1 MSNKLREGEKEL
13 VEELLILN
21 SIVYTED
28 FSKETI
34 LDYDNIYEWAVDFDV
49 SSIKDNYPAEINE
62 KEFATIIETI
72 KRNKDVYSKMEI
84 ADVTTYKA
92 NNVTGGKGV
101 NATIKYEE
109 SYIVVYKGTAG
120 AIDWKD
126 NEEGGYSRV
135 SDTKQQIAAAEYF
148 ERIMDIKPSYI
159 DTVYVT
165 GHSKGGNK
173 AQYVGVRF
181 GEMID
186 HVYAFDGQNF
196 NDTFKLKYHY
206 EIEKNKH
213 KITNISNEYDFVN
226 ILLERV
232 SGRTIFVKSNTS
244 FGNKWNIKAALKHK
258 FGGWHSPYSML
269 SPTYSLISTE
279 QNPFGELKGTE
290 LHLNAETEQSKL
302 MQDLEAYL
310 DYLYFYM
317 DEKDWRYLSNTLMAQ
332 MMNDREKEYYKDQRV
347 KKPEGFE
354 ERLAGLSKGYFETNT
369 DMELE
374 EIMVFMMILLR
385 DFRVSSYLYGGVI
398 GIKFGNKWLLP
409 IEKQIN
415 ELYKLYERVPPESY
429 ALVTRDFTEETRQ
442 KLLSIVEEVEN
453 EKWFNITRWDVFY
466 RIEKYFGGLDFP
478 ANESELDT
486 YYRKIID
493 IEDTSKKQINEIFEQ
508 VYAADNSFSN
518 ELKSLVDNVR
528 SINYDLKKISNR
540 FK

>member
-1 MSNKLREGEKEL
+1 MSSKLREGEKEL

-28 FSKETI
+28 FAKETI
-34 LDYDNIYEWAVDFDV
+34 LDYDNIHEWAIDFDV
-49 SSIKDNYPAEINE
+49 NTIKDNYPAEINE
-62 KEFATIIETI
+62 KEFEKIIQTI
-72 KRNKDVYSKMEI
+72 KNNKDVYSKMEV

-101 NATIKYEE
+101 NATIKYDD

-126 NEEGGYSRV
+126 NEEGGYSNI

-148 ERIMDIKPSYI
+148 ERMMNAKPGYI

-181 GEMID
+181 GDMID

-196 NDTFKLKYHY
+196 NDTFKLKYQD
-206 EIEKNKH
+206 EIERNKH

-232 SGRTIFVKSNTS
+232 SGRTIFVKSNTN
-244 FGNKWNIKAALKHK
+244 FGNKFNIGAMLKHK
-258 FGGWHSPYSML
+258 FGAWHSPYSMFHQFYTL
-269 SPTYSLISTE
+269 DNTSFYGQYE
-279 QNPFGELKGTE
+279 FDGLK
-290 LHLNAETEQSKL
+290 LNKETEQSKL
-302 MQDLEAYL
+302 MQNLESYL

-332 MMNDREKEYYKDQRV
+332 MMNDKEKDYYKDQRV
-347 KKPEGFE
+347 EKPEGFE
-354 ERLAGLSKGYFETNT
+354 ERLAGLTKGY
-369 DMELE
+369 LE
-374 EIMVFMMILLR
+374 KNKGVDTVRAVAILAGMLKIQIASFALSLGPR
-385 DFRVSSYLYGGVI
+385 HGPFFYEVASGKIDNVNNSYKDI
-398 GIKFGNKWLLP
+398 P
-409 IEKQIN
+409 T
-415 ELYKLYERVPPESY
+415 ESY

-442 KLLSIVEEVEN
+442 KLLSIVEEVES

-478 ANESELDT
+478 SNESELNT

-493 IEDTSKKQINEIFEQ
+493 IEDTSKEQINEIFEQ
-508 VYAADNSFSN
+508 VYATDNSFSK
-518 ELKSLVDNVR
+518 EIDGLVENVR
-528 SINYDLKKISNR
+528 EINSDLEKLSNR
-540 FK
+540 FL